1 MSGCIKAKPKAAP
14 MKGAVHGDATITD
27 KVPVRKELTKPEPLL
42 NLSSLPALEKM
53 SIFITR
59 IKPIENISRQSKV
72 TMKAVSYTHLT
83 LPTKRIV

>member
-1 MSGCIKAKPKAAP
+1 

-59 IKPIENISRQSKV
+59 I
-72 TMKAVSYTHLT
+72 
-83 LPTKRIV
+83 

>member
-1 MSGCIKAKPKAAP
+1 

-72 TMKAVSYTHLT
+72 TMKGLCN
-83 LPTKRIV
+83 